1 LARYFFDIHNKKFSS
16 RDERG
21 HECAD
26 RDAVSEHALRL
37 LCDVA
42 RDRPLEHMHSH
53 LGSTVRDE
61 GGYVVL
67 TATASLSTTWV
78 NGA

>member
-1 LARYFFDIHNKKFSS
+1 MARYYFDVHNTKFSS

-21 HECAD
+21 QECGY
-26 RDAVSEHALRL
+26 RDAVSEHALRM

-42 RDRPLEHMHSH
+42 RDRPLEHMYGH
-53 LGSTVRDE
+53 LGTTVRD
-61 GGYVVL
+61 GSGHVVL
-67 TATASLSTTWV
+67 TATLSFATTWV

>member
-1 LARYFFDIHNKKFSS
+1 LARYFFDIHNTKFSS

-21 HECAD
+21 QQCAD
-26 RDAVSEHALRL
+26 QDAVSEHALRL

-42 RDRPLEHMHSH
+42 RDRPLEHMHSQ

-61 GGYVVL
+61 TGHVVL

>member
-1 LARYFFDIHNKKFSS
+1 MARYFFDIHNTKFSS

-21 HECAD
+21 HECGY

-42 RDRPLEHMHSH
+42 RDRPLEHMSGH
-53 LGSTVRDE
+53 LGTTVRDM
-61 GGYVVL
+61 GGHVVL
-67 TATASLSTTWV
+67 TATVSLSTTWV
-78 NGA
+78 NAA